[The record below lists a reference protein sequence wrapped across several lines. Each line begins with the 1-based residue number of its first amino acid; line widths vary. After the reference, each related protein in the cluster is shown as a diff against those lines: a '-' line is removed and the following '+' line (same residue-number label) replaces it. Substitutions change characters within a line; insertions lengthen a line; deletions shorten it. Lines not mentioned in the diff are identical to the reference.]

1 MRIALGPV
9 VSVSCLLLALAGPVS
24 AADQQPSSGVSA
36 TAQADAG
43 YGARSLRGLDTLHI
57 EVVGESAASGS
68 EAAQTSSDDALKILE
83 SILRGSSSKKQQ
95 PTGLARD
102 AKSAIQSRTS
112 IRLHEGSLDDA
123 RAAGI
128 PFLVITV
135 RDAAADS
142 SGKAPFD
149 LVLDLRQQVVLK
161 RDPKDAFYATT
172 YDSRTSEPA
181 GGRSKRAVLGEALDR
196 FIEFWRAAN

>member
-1 MRIALGPV
+1 MRIAFGPV

-36 TAQADAG
+36 TAQSDAG
-43 YGARSLRGLDTLHI
+43 YGARSLRGLDALHI
-57 EVVGESAASGS
+57 EVIGESAATGS
-68 EAAQTSSDDALKILE
+68 EATQTSSNDPLKLLE
-83 SILRGSSSKKQQ
+83 GLLTGSSSRKK
-95 PTGLARD
+95 PLAGLVSDART
-102 AKSAIQSRTS
+102 AIQSRTS
-112 IRLHEGSLDDA
+112 IRLHEGSLADA

-128 PFLVITV
+128 PCLVITV

>member
-1 MRIALGPV
+1 MRITLRTVAPLAG
-9 VSVSCLLLALAGPVS
+9 LLLALAGPVV
-24 AADQQPSSGVSA
+24 AADQQTSSGTS
-36 TAQADAG
+36 TTSQADAG
-43 YGARSLRGLDTLHI
+43 YGARSLRGLDALHI
-57 EVVGESAASGS
+57 EVIGESAASGS
-68 EAAQTSSDDALKILE
+68 EAARTSSDGALKILE

-128 PFLVITV
+128 PFLIITV

-149 LVLDLRQQVVLK
+149 LMLNLRQQVVL
-161 RDPKDAFYATT
+161 RRNPRDAFYATT
-172 YDSRTSEPA
+172 YDARISEPA
-181 GGRSKRAVLGEALDR
+181 GGRSKRVVLGEALDR